1 MYNLKNIQLI
11 IDKKTNICKTEYK
24 TLKQIR
30 IERWFNPTTS
40 PFQDMLLDN
49 VCWTASQH
57 SLGTSLATVSGF
69 SWNCC
74 VLCRQHWNTNR
85 NIYKRSVYY
94 WCTESMGLKRF
105 ERRQHSSEAPVLFL
119 SNKGSSLK
127 MLLKPRFPYIGRS
140 PILIYISTG
149 TFKLGSA
156 EFIPNNYI
164 IIYIY
169 SV

>member
-1 MYNLKNIQLI
+1 
-11 IDKKTNICKTEYK
+11 
-24 TLKQIR
+24 
-30 IERWFNPTTS
+30 
-40 PFQDMLLDN
+40 MLLDN

-94 WCTESMGLKRF
+94 WYTESIGLKRF
-105 ERRQHSSEAPVLFL
+105 EQRQYSSEAPFLFL

-127 MLLKPRFPYIGRS
+127 MLLKPRFPYIGRT
-140 PILIYISTG
+140 PILIYISIG

-164 IIYIY
+164 IIYILY
-169 SV
+169 NSKFLLPNLLFLLVKI